1 MARPT
6 AASARPLRPISSTP
20 VMGVL
25 AGLAALEK
33 YEWISVLPMKKVTVN
48 ERNSSPTATAVL
60 R

>member
-1 MARPT
+1 MRVP
-6 AASARPLRPISSTP
+6 
-20 VMGVL
+20 

-48 ERNSSPTATAVL
+48 ERNSTPTTTAVL